1 MPICPPHCLGRSQRI
16 LPPPFPCSMRQKA
29 IYQTPTATRTC
40 PRRGAAKMPHT
51 GTKMALKVNKPK
63 AGRHTH
69 PPAAS
74 PLPRHPDLNT
84 SINNI
89 SLYLPG
95 TGQICYPNPPR
106 PDRSPGPACAP
117 GERGPCPTPGRAPE
131 PRRRRGVGRRGHT
144 PVRPENP
151 GDTGTGSPGKGSRR
165 TEGAPRPAPPPP
177 AALPPALPRPGRE
190 PGPGASRGED
200 SAALTGGSSRPH
212 SAAHSSAAALIFLSR
227 RPLGRARA
235 PPRAAFHRR
244 RLPAR
249 RHFLFRS
256 AAADGGGRCWRGLRD
271 AEAPR
276 APAGGRAPLPAS
288 WWRAGGRP
296 RRRLPWGEPGRR
308 RRVPSVRQQ
317 RWVCGASRPRLHHGR
332 AWGTWGRLEP
342 FTAITN
348 KRKRSGSPHVSR
360 AKRECSTSA
369 HVPGGA
375 GRGGGRVRV
384 ARGPQGEQQVQA
396 TAKHGL

>member
-1 MPICPPHCLGRSQRI
+1 MPICPPHCLSRSQRF

-29 IYQTPTATRTC
+29 IYQAPTATRTC

-63 AGRHTH
+63 AGGDTH
-69 PPAAS
+69 PPPAS

-117 GERGPCPTPGRAPE
+117 GERGGERGPCRTPGRAPE

-144 PVRPENP
+144 PVRPEDP

-165 TEGAPRPAPPPP
+165 TEGAPPAGPAATRGPAASPPP
-177 AALPPALPRPGRE
+177 LGPGA
-190 PGPGASRGED
+190 GPGASRGED
-200 SAALTGGSSRPH
+200 SAPLTGGSSRPH

-235 PPRAAFHRR
+235 PPRS
-244 RLPAR
+244 LSPPPAP
-249 RHFLFRS
+249 
-256 AAADGGGRCWRGLRD
+256 G
-271 AEAPR
+271 E
-276 APAGGRAPLPAS
+276 APLPLP
-288 WWRAGGRP
+288 P
-296 RRRLPWGEPGRR
+296 RRGRWR
-308 RRVPSVRQQ
+308 RPLLAR
-317 RWVCGASRPRLHHGR
+317 AEGR
-332 AWGTWGRLEP
+332 
-342 FTAITN
+342 
-348 KRKRSGSPHVSR
+348 
-360 AKRECSTSA
+360 
-369 HVPGGA
+369 
-375 GRGGGRVRV
+375 
-384 ARGPQGEQQVQA
+384 
-396 TAKHGL
+396 